1 MNAVF
6 EKNINALAEKAYAS
20 GRSLFTDFLSVEEV
34 SLFSEIKNSV
44 AFAAPVLF
52 GGYDGAERQ
61 MIRFGGEAPF
71 PITAIKVTPRGAKFS
86 APLTHR
92 DFLGSVLSLGIERSV
107 IGDIIV
113 DGGSGYIFS
122 ADRMADYITENLTSA
137 GRLSVD
143 AEKYSGK
150 IEALKKTEKEVFS
163 VASLRAD
170 CIVAGAYKLSRAEA
184 EKYFKNGFVYINGR
198 AAAPSDSVPDGA
210 AVSVRGKGKFLFS
223 GEDGVSRKGR
233 LFVTIEKFV

>member
-6 EKNINALAEKAYAS
+6 EKNINALAEKSYSS

-34 SLFSEIKNSV
+34 SEFKKIESSLS
-44 AFAAPVLF
+44 FANPVLY
-52 GGYDGAERQ
+52 GGYEGAERQ
-61 MIRFGGEAPF
+61 ILRFGGEAPF
-71 PITAIKVTPRGAKFS
+71 PITILKITPRGTKFS
-86 APLTHR
+86 SPLTHR

-107 IGDIIV
+107 TGDIIV
-113 DGGSGYIFS
+113 EDGAGYIFCVE
-122 ADRMADYITENLTSA
+122 RMSDYIAGNLTSV

-143 AEKYSGK
+143 AERYFG
-150 IEALKKTEKEVFS
+150 EVGALKKTERVVFS

-184 EKYFKNGFVYINGR
+184 EKYFKGGFVYINGR
-198 AAAPSDSVPDGA
+198 AAAPSDLISDGE
-210 AVSVRGKGKFLFS
+210 AVSVRGKGKFLFL

-233 LFVTIEKFV
+233 LFVTVEKFV